1 MGKKK
6 HKKAPTSV
14 KQKDVQVENT
24 QQTAEQAIEEAQV
37 AEEMPL
43 EQDVQPDVTEQEN
56 LQEPEGQTEEILQ
69 EAAVPEEENQ
79 EEKNLHESE
88 SQAEET
94 AQEQNESVEEAPQEQ
109 AETAEDTPEP
119 VVQIKEWKE
128 SEPASTNADALTADD
143 EKTEKKTKVLMW
155 AGIAMLGIVVVAG
168 IAIGFS
174 GRDKGTVST
183 NSGAVATPTVE
194 AESEPTKQAEN
205 KPDEEATPTPT
216 LEQTKEPV
224 ATPTSPPEPTK
235 EEEKEPTKAP
245 TSTPTVTPSPMES
258 VASTVTPTTEPT
270 KAPTVT
276 PTAGPTKAPTTTSA
290 PVVVGDIDVSKYSA
304 YSNKAEGWGI
314 GKNTE
319 HKQPTAW
326 GYDDKYKF
334 DEVGAWYVDKNA
346 SEDDKVIYLT
356 FNCGYEVGYTP
367 GFLEVLKKHDVKASW
382 FVLEEYIRQ
391 CPEEIRWLMEN
402 GHLVGSHSA
411 YHLNYGTSS
420 PEAVIK
426 DMLKNEQRMRD
437 YVGLEMHKI
446 MRPPSGYYNEQTLR
460 IMKDLGYKIYF
471 WSLAYPD
478 WNPNDQPTE
487 EYILNYFQANH
498 HNGAIPVIHITSGAG
513 MRVLDEVITMLKA
526 EGYRFGLVS
535 EIE

>member
-6 HKKAPTSV
+6 HKKAPASV
-14 KQKDVQVENT
+14 KQKDAQVENT

-37 AEEMPL
+37 AEAMPL

-69 EAAVPEEENQ
+69 EAAGPEEENQ
-79 EEKNLHESE
+79 EEKKPQESE
-88 SQAEET
+88 LQAEET
-94 AQEQNESVEEAPQEQ
+94 ALEQNESVEESPLEQ
-109 AETAEDTPEP
+109 AETAEDTQEP

-128 SEPASTNADALTADD
+128 SEPASASADALTADD

-155 AGIAMLGIVVVAG
+155 AGMAMLVIVVLVG
-168 IAIGFS
+168 IAIGVAGKDRES
-174 GRDKGTVST
+174 EPA
-183 NSGAVATPTVE
+183 NSGAVATPTVAADVLDE
-194 AESEPTKQAEN
+194 KVPTKAAESEPTKQAEN
-205 KPDEEATPTPT
+205 KPDEEATPTST
-216 LEQTKEPV
+216 
-224 ATPTSPPEPTK
+224 PEPTK
-235 EEEKEPTKAP
+235 EPAA
-245 TSTPTVTPSPMES
+245 TP
-258 VASTVTPTTEPT
+258 TPTTEPT
-270 KAPTVT
+270 KAPTAT
-276 PTAGPTKAPTTTSA
+276 PTAGPTKAPTTTPT
-290 PVVVGDIDVSKYSA
+290 PVVVADIDVSKYSA

-346 SEDDKVIYLT
+346 SEEDKVIYLT

-471 WSLAYPD
+471 WSMAYPD
-478 WNPNDQPTE
+478 WDPNDQPTE
-487 EYILNYFQANH
+487 EYILNFFQANH

>member
-6 HKKAPTSV
+6 HKKAPASV

-24 QQTAEQAIEEAQV
+24 QQTSEQETEKAQATEA
-37 AEEMPL
+37 MPV
-43 EQDVQPDVTEQEN
+43 EQDVQPDATEQEN
-56 LQEPEGQTEEILQ
+56 LQVAEEQVEENSEGNPEGLTEELSQENAVPGDENLQ
-69 EAAVPEEENQ
+69 EQEVAADEVPEQDEQ
-79 EEKNLHESE
+79 EDI
-88 SQAEET
+88 SQEQSQLAEE
-94 AQEQNESVEEAPQEQ
+94 VLQEQ
-109 AETAEDTPEP
+109 AEPAKNDVPEP
-119 VVQIKEWKE
+119 EVQIKEWQE
-128 SEPASTNADALTADD
+128 SNAVAEDAEAVSADD
-143 EKTEKKTKVLMW
+143 EKAEKKTKILQWVGLV
-155 AGIAMLGIVVVAG
+155 MLLAVVGVG
-168 IAIGFS
+168 IAIGIAGKDRES
-174 GRDKGTVST
+174 VPV
-183 NSGAVATPTVE
+183 NSGAVTTSTPAADATDEKEQEATLTGTPVGETELSKAPSATPTITPTVT
-194 AESEPTKQAEN
+194 AEPSPT
-205 KPDEEATPTPT
+205 ATPIP
-216 LEQTKEPV
+216 
-224 ATPTSPPEPTK
+224 S
-235 EEEKEPTKAP
+235 PTKAP
-245 TSTPTVTPSPMES
+245 TSM
-258 VASTVTPTTEPT
+258 PTTEPT
-270 KAPTVT
+270 KAPTAT
-276 PTAGPTKAPTTTSA
+276 PVITQAPI
-290 PVVVGDIDVSKYSA
+290 VVGDLDVSKYA
-304 YSNKAEGWGI
+304 GYSNKAEGWGI
-314 GKNTE
+314 GKNTD
-319 HKQPTAW
+319 HQQPTAW
-326 GYDDKYKF
+326 GYDEKYKF

-346 SEDDKVIYLT
+346 TEDDKVIYLT

-460 IMKDLGYKIYF
+460 IMKDMGYKIYF

-478 WNPNDQPTE
+478 WDPNDQPSE
-487 EYILNYFQANH
+487 EYILNYFKANH
-498 HNGAIPVIHITSGAG
+498 HNGAIPVIHITSGNG
-513 MRVLDEVITMLKA
+513 MKVLDEVLTMLKA

>member
-6 HKKAPTSV
+6 HKKAPASV
-14 KQKDVQVENT
+14 KQKDAQVENT

-56 LQEPEGQTEEILQ
+56 LQVAEEQVEARPEEQVEASPEGQEEASPEGQEEAVADDVPEQEELTEEN
-69 EAAVPEEENQ
+69 P
-79 EEKNLHESE
+79 
-88 SQAEET
+88 
-94 AQEQNESVEEAPQEQ
+94 QEQSQPVEESPLEQ

-128 SEPASTNADALTADD
+128 SEPASASADALTADV

-155 AGIAMLGIVVVAG
+155 AGIAMLVIVVLVG
-168 IAIGFS
+168 IAIGVAGKDRES
-174 GRDKGTVST
+174 EPA
-183 NSGAVATPTVE
+183 NSGAVATPTVAADVLDE
-194 AESEPTKQAEN
+194 KVPTEAAESEPTKQAEN
-205 KPDEEATPTPT
+205 KPDEEATPTSTPEPT
-216 LEQTKEPV
+216 KEPDKEPV
-224 ATPTSPPEPTK
+224 ATPTL
-235 EEEKEPTKAP
+235 
-245 TSTPTVTPSPMES
+245 TPT
-258 VASTVTPTTEPT
+258 T

-276 PTAGPTKAPTTTSA
+276 PTAGPTKAPTTTPT
-290 PVVVGDIDVSKYSA
+290 PVVVADIDVSKYSV

-460 IMKDLGYKIYF
+460 IMKDMGYKIYF
-471 WSLAYPD
+471 WSMAYPD
-478 WNPNDQPTE
+478 WDPNDQPTE
-487 EYILNYFQANH
+487 EYILNFFQANH
-498 HNGAIPVIHITSGAG
+498 HNGAIPVIHITSGSG

>member
-6 HKKAPTSV
+6 HKNTSASV
-14 KQKDVQVENT
+14 EQKSTQVENI
-24 QQTAEQAIEEAQV
+24 QQTAEQETEKTQAPEA
-37 AEEMPL
+37 MPV
-43 EQDVQPDVTEQEN
+43 EQDVQPDATEQEN
-56 LQEPEGQTEEILQ
+56 LQV
-69 EAAVPEEENQ
+69 AADEVPEQDEQ
-79 EEKNLHESE
+79 EDI
-88 SQAEET
+88 SQEQSQPAEE
-94 AQEQNESVEEAPQEQ
+94 VLKEQ
-109 AETAEDTPEP
+109 AEPAKNDVSEPE
-119 VVQIKEWKE
+119 VQIKEWQE
-128 SEPASTNADALTADD
+128 SNTVAEDAEAVSVDD
-143 EKTEKKTKVLMW
+143 GKAEKKTKILQWVGLV
-155 AGIAMLGIVVVAG
+155 MLVAVVGVG
-168 IAIGFS
+168 IAIGIAGKNRES
-174 GRDKGTVST
+174 VPA
-183 NSGAVATPTVE
+183 NSGAVTTPTPAADATDEKEQEEILTGTPVGETEPTKAPSATPTITPTVTAEPSPTATLIPSPTE
-194 AESEPTKQAEN
+194 APAS
-205 KPDEEATPTPT
+205 TPTPT
-216 LEQTKEPV
+216 M
-224 ATPTSPPEPTK
+224 
-235 EEEKEPTKAP
+235 EPTKAP
-245 TSTPTVTPSPMES
+245 TATPVITQAPM
-258 VASTVTPTTEPT
+258 
-270 KAPTVT
+270 
-276 PTAGPTKAPTTTSA
+276 
-290 PVVVGDIDVSKYSA
+290 VVGDLDVSKYA
-304 YSNKAEGWGI
+304 VYSNKAEGWGI

-346 SEDDKVIYLT
+346 TEDDKVIYLT

-411 YHLNYGTSS
+411 YHLNYGTAS

-460 IMKDLGYKIYF
+460 IMKDMGYKIYF

-478 WNPNDQPTE
+478 WDPNDQPSE
-487 EYILNYFQANH
+487 EYILNYFKANH
-498 HNGAIPVIHITSGAG
+498 HNGAIPVIHITSGSG
-513 MRVLDEVITMLKA
+513 MKVLDEVLTMLKA